1 MEPLTGSL
9 IYNLI
14 LKKKVLITGGLGY
27 IGSHT
32 AVSLIENGYEVVII
46 DSLVNS
52 KLEVL
57 DRINQITGVLPVF
70 AHLDLCEYAKLIQFF
85 DSEKGKNISAVI
97 HFAAFKNVGESTA
110 KPLKYYQ
117 NNLLA
122 LINLLIAME
131 NNNLGNLVFSSSC
144 SVYGEPTEV
153 PVKETS
159 QLQPAVSPYGNTKRI
174 SEEIIADTVKNEQFQ
189 SIALRYFNPI
199 GAHPS
204 SKLGEFP
211 SEYADNVMPALTEVA
226 IGKRDKF
233 MVYGGDY
240 NTRDGSCIRDYIDIM
255 DLAEAHVKAID
266 YLIDKGTEAPLEVY
280 NIGVGNGISVLE
292 LIAAF
297 EKATGRKIDFEL
309 MGRREGDIERVYAD
323 PSLANKKLQWK
334 ATRSLDEMVQSAWNW
349 QESLHQQTS

>member
-1 MEPLTGSL
+1 ME
-9 IYNLI
+9 N
-14 LKKKVLITGGLGY
+14 KVLITGGLGY

-46 DSLVNS
+46 DNLVNS

-70 AHLDLCEYAKLIQFF
+70 AHLDLCEFEKLTQFF
-85 DSEKGKNISAVI
+85 DSENGENVSAVI
-97 HFAAFKNVGESTA
+97 HFAAFKNVGESTV
-110 KPLKYYQ
+110 KPLKYYH

-122 LINLLIAME
+122 LINLLILME
-131 NNNLGNLVFSSSC
+131 DNNVGNLVFSSSC
-144 SVYGEPTEV
+144 SVYGEPAEV
-153 PVKETS
+153 PVKETT
-159 QLQPAVSPYGNTKRI
+159 LLKPAVSPYGNTKRI
-174 SEEIIADTVKNEQFQ
+174 SEEIIADTVKNGQFK

-211 SEYADNVMPALTEVA
+211 SEFADNVMPALAEVA
-226 IGKRDKF
+226 LGIRDRF

-240 NTRDGSCIRDYIDIM
+240 NTHDGSCIRDYIDIM
-255 DLAEAHVKAID
+255 DLAEAHVKAITC
-266 YLIDKGTEAPLEVY
+266 LIDKSTDTSMEVY
-280 NIGVGNGISVLE
+280 NIGVGNGTSVLE
-292 LIAAF
+292 LIKAF
-297 EKATGRKIDFEL
+297 EKATGRKIDFEI
-309 MGRREGDIERVYAD
+309 MDRRDGDVERVYAD

-349 QESLHQQTS
+349 QESLFQQNI